1 MTNKIKNDIPLIPH
15 KSGVYQM
22 FDSDNKII
30 YIGKAKDLYKRV
42 SQYFLR
48 PQSGKVAAMVMH
60 IHHFNYIITRNEK
73 EALILEMNL
82 IHEHMPRYN
91 ILLKDDSHYPYI
103 ALAKTNNPTLK
114 IARNTKDK
122 KYYYFGPYPNSGDA
136 YQVIDLLN
144 KLFPL
149 RKCKTLPKVSC
160 LYKDLGQCL
169 APCVN
174 KIDEASYQKM
184 VNDIRSFLSGNN
196 QSIRND
202 IKNKMLEASNK
213 ENYEKANE
221 YKKLLMAIDKTNEKQ
236 MVENPSFKSLDVF
249 AFTYRDGYLCL
260 AVLTY
265 RNGIL
270 LGKNAYV
277 TSAFFNNEDEII
289 HLIEQYYSSREL
301 PSSIAINLTNSS
313 ELEELFETKI
323 ISTKRGAIYE
333 AILMA
338 ENNAK
343 DSLDKHFMTA
353 RLTDNNLELL
363 EQLGKLLK
371 IKTPYQIELI
381 DNSHLQGSDPVSALV
396 VYKNGR
402 PNKKM
407 YRKYHI
413 EEKGNDDFSSM
424 NEVVT
429 RRYKRI
435 EEEKGEYPD
444 LLLLD
449 GGLPQLRAIKNNYPF
464 PIFGLYKDDKHQTKG
479 IIDKKGKIYPIDNK
493 SPLFLLLMRMQDE
506 VHRFAISF
514 HKDQRSKSMFKS
526 IFDDIPGLGKK
537 RLEVLLKQYRDID
550 SLKKASVTELAEIL
564 SNDVAAELYRRLHK
578 N

>member
-1 MTNKIKNDIPLIPH
+1 MTSRVKTDIPLIPH
-15 KSGVYQM
+15 KPGVYQM
-22 FDSDNKII
+22 FDASNQII

-60 IHHFNYIITRNEK
+60 VDHFSYIITATEK

-103 ALAKTNNPTLK
+103 ALAKEKNPLLK
-114 IARNTKDK
+114 IARNTNDK
-122 KYYYFGPYPNSGDA
+122 KNYYFGPYPNSGAA
-136 YQVIDLLN
+136 YAVIDLLN

-149 RKCKTLPKVSC
+149 RKCKNLPKVPC

-174 KIDEASYQKM
+174 KIDEEIYQSM
-184 VNDIRSFLSGNN
+184 VNKIRKFLDGN
-196 QSIRND
+196 D
-202 IKNKMLEASNK
+202 EEIKSEIKEKMLMYSEK
-213 ENYEKANE
+213 QEYEKAND
-221 YKKLLMAIDKTNEKQ
+221 YKKLLDAINKTHERQ
-236 MVENPSFKSLDVF
+236 VVEQPTFKSLDVF
-249 AFTYRDGYLCL
+249 AYTYRDAYLSL

-270 LGKNAYV
+270 LGKNSFV
-277 TSAFFNNEDEII
+277 VNTLFKNEDEII
-289 HLIEQYYSSREL
+289 HLIEQYYSNKKV
-301 PSSIAINLTNSS
+301 PKMIAVNLENT
-313 ELEELFETKI
+313 EELSDLLSTKVV
-323 ISTKRGAIYE
+323 STKRGVIYE
-333 AILMA
+333 AILVA

-353 RLTDNNLELL
+353 RLTDNNLALL
-363 EQLGKLLK
+363 EELGKLLK
-371 IKTPYQIELI
+371 IKTPYHIELL

-396 VYKNGR
+396 VYTNGQ
-402 PNKKM
+402 PNKKE

-413 EEKGNDDFSSM
+413 EGQGNDDFASM
-424 NEVVT
+424 REVIE
-429 RRYKRI
+429 RRYKRLV
-435 EEEKGEYPD
+435 EEKGKMPD

-449 GGLPQLRAIKNNYPF
+449 GGLPQLKAIKQKYPF

-479 IIDKKGKIYPIDNK
+479 IIDKKGKIYRIDSK
-493 SPLFLLLMRMQDE
+493 SNLFFLLMRMQDE

-514 HKDQRSKSMFKS
+514 HKQMRNKHLFKS
-526 IFDDIPGLGKK
+526 IFDDIKGLGKK
-537 RLEVLLKQYRDID
+537 RLEVIMKQYQTID
-550 SLKKASVTELAEIL
+550 DLKKASVDELSQIMPKDIAE
-564 SNDVAAELYRRLHK
+564 ELYKKL
-578 N
+578 NQ

>member
-1 MTNKIKNDIPLIPH
+1 
-15 KSGVYQM
+15 M
-22 FDSDNKII
+22 FDKNNRII

-60 IHHFNYIITRNEK
+60 IDHFSYIITKTEK

-82 IHEHMPRYN
+82 IHEHLPRYN

-103 ALAKTNNPTLK
+103 ALAKTHNPTLK

-122 KYYYFGPYPNSGDA
+122 KYYYFGPYPNSGAA
-136 YQVIDLLN
+136 YQVIDMLN

-149 RKCKTLPKVSC
+149 RKCKTLPKVPC

-174 KIDEASYQKM
+174 KIDETVYQKM
-184 VNDIRSFLSGNN
+184 VDDIRSFLDGNN
-196 QSIRND
+196 ASIKADLR
-202 IKNKMLEASNK
+202 NKMLEASEK
-213 ENYEKANE
+213 QAYEKANE
-221 YKKLLMAIDKTNEKQ
+221 YKKLLISIDKVNEKQ
-236 MVENPSFKSLDVF
+236 SVENPMFKSLDVF
-249 AFTYRDGYLCL
+249 AYSYRDGYLCL

-265 RNGIL
+265 RNATL
-270 LGKNAYV
+270 LGKNTYV
-277 TSAFFNNEDEII
+277 TPTLFDDENEIV
-289 HLIEQYYSSREL
+289 HLIEQYYQDREL
-301 PSSIAINLTNSS
+301 PKMIAVNLADTKELSSMYES
-313 ELEELFETKI
+313 KI

-333 AILMA
+333 AILVA

-343 DSLDKHFMTA
+343 DSLDKHFMSA
-353 RLTDNNLELL
+353 RLTDNSMDLL
-363 EQLGKLLK
+363 TELGKLLK
-371 IKTPYQIELI
+371 IKTPYHIELF

-396 VYKNGR
+396 VYINGR

-413 EEKGNDDFSSM
+413 EGQGNDDFASM
-424 NEVVT
+424 REVVA
-429 RRYKRI
+429 RRYKRLK
-435 EEEKGEYPD
+435 EEKQAYPD

-449 GGLPQLRAIKNNYPF
+449 GGLPQLRAIKEKYPF
-464 PIFGLYKDDKHQTKG
+464 PIFGLYKDDKHQTRG
-479 IIDKKGKIYPIDNK
+479 VIDRKGKIYPINHE

-514 HKDQRSKSMFKS
+514 HKEARSKSMFKS

-537 RLEVLLKQYRDID
+537 RLEVLMKQYQDID
-550 SLKKASVTELAEIL
+550 ALTKASEEELSQIL
-564 SNDVAAELYRRLHK
+564 SKEVAKELYKRLHK
-578 N
+578 